1 MPSFLS
7 LFDSHVSELEA
18 ALPPDATPDGAAE
31 AIRAFLDRLHDH
43 YVAANKPDE
52 AEAVAARAG
61 IGILESAAQV
71 IVSASRSEIWQ
82 QAGPGGLPGESRKR
96 RFVWTRVLFAVIA
109 VVLTAYFGLVLWTFQ
124 RWNEMI
130 LLGAAAAAELVRIVL
145 AFLASRHSRNAERQK
160 VAEVRSRATIH
171 VDRAALVRRLSQ
183 AVGALDKLV
192 EDARRLRPSIASA
205 GPVVE
210 DPAFTELLQDL
221 MEARETGDGEYAVRV
236 LRSLRST
243 LERHGIQV
251 VSFNGTNRQLFE
263 FQPTLQGAGAGDQTL
278 RPALVQEG
286 RLLRRGLVA
295 EAQHVR

>member
-1 MPSFLS
+1 MPSFLT
-7 LFDSHVSELEA
+7 LFDSHVAELEA
-18 ALPPDATPDGAAE
+18 ALPPEATPDSAAE
-31 AIRAFLDRLHDH
+31 AMRGFLDRLHDH
-43 YVAANKPDE
+43 YVAANPLGE

-61 IGILESAAQV
+61 IEILQAAAQV

-82 QAGPGGLPGESRKR
+82 QAGPGGMPGESRKR
-96 RFVWTRVLFAVIA
+96 HLVWTRVLFAALAIG
-109 VVLTAYFGLVLWTFQ
+109 LTAYFALVLWSYQ
-124 RWNEMI
+124 RWNELI
-130 LLGAAAAAELVRIVL
+130 LLGAAAGAEIVRVVL
-145 AFLASRHSRNAERQK
+145 AFFASRRSRKAERQK

-171 VDRAALVRRLSQ
+171 VDRQALVRRLSH

-192 EDARRLRPSIASA
+192 QDAGRLRPSIASA

-221 MEARETGDGEYAVRV
+221 MEARETADGEYAVRV

-251 VSFNGTNRQLFE
+251 ISFDGANRQLFE
-263 FQPTLQGAGAGDQTL
+263 FQPSLQPAGGDQTL

-295 EAQHVR
+295 EAKHVR